1 MSNFESSMTKA
12 VRSLEV
18 VKNAKN
24 YLPSFYTRVEKR
36 KQRKKGT
43 PLVWCMANVPPELLK
58 AFDLPWEWPE
68 NYGTLCAAKMV
79 SPHFLEIAEAE
90 GWSRDLCS
98 YLTISMGYCKRRE
111 ECGGEAPP
119 EAPLEGG
126 MGEPTMLLG
135 SGYLCEPRWKWFQS
149 IGTHYMDIP
158 VHSTDPISPPYDI
171 ILDERVSEHYLEAL
185 RSSVKE
191 QIVFLEEQTGKKL
204 DMNYFRK
211 IMTNS
216 QKAISL
222 WHSVLKL
229 RTNVPCPMGAPDYFS
244 SIIPQMYML
253 GEEEAVDFY
262 ERLYEEVQQRVDHGI
277 GVIPNEK
284 YRLMWFGIPPW
295 YNLGF
300 FNYLESLGAVV
311 CVEMIYYVGPP
322 IEVDLSDPVEGLI
335 QREWKQAVWRHEH
348 SSETMPE
355 LFSPAIFVPSKAV
368 LSWAK
373 DYKIDGAIMHRTRS
387 CRATS
392 VGQVHYKN
400 LLEKD
405 GVPSLIFET
414 DMSDPRNWSD
424 AQIKTRVSA
433 FLELLDSRDN

>member
-1 MSNFESSMTKA
+1 
-12 VRSLEV
+12 
-18 VKNAKN
+18 
-24 YLPSFYTRVEKR
+24 
-36 KQRKKGT
+36 
-43 PLVWCMANVPPELLK
+43 
-58 AFDLPWEWPE
+58 
-68 NYGTLCAAKMV
+68 
-79 SPHFLEIAEAE
+79 
-90 GWSRDLCS
+90 
-98 YLTISMGYCKRRE
+98 
-111 ECGGEAPP
+111 
-119 EAPLEGG
+119 
-126 MGEPTMLLG
+126 MLLG

-171 ILDERVSEHYLEAL
+171 ILDERVTAHYLEAL
-185 RSSVKE
+185 RCSVKE
-191 QIVFLEEQTGKKL
+191 QIAFLEEQTGKKL

-211 IMTNS
+211 IMANS

-262 ERLYEEVQQRVDHGI
+262 ERLYEEVQERVDKGI

-295 YNLGF
+295 HNLGF
-300 FNYLESLGAVV
+300 FNYLESMGAVV
-311 CVEMIYYVGPP
+311 CAEMIYYVGPP

-400 LLEKD
+400 LLEKE

-433 FLELLDSRDN
+433 FIELLDSRSNEI